1 MKLNWDSLLE
11 PIFLFILSLIAG
23 TLWVIVPIQSKP
35 LPNAVPPAQA
45 VLPPIA
51 GPTPIATKT
60 PSRKPLPVREGKKS
74 TPA

>member
-35 LPNAVPPAQA
+35 LPNAVPLALTTA
-45 VLPPIA
+45 RRK
-51 GPTPIATKT
+51 PTPEPDPPARDRDLLAKT
-60 PSRKPLPVREGKKS
+60 RRLVI
-74 TPA
+74 